1 MTQADWV
8 RRVVEPT
15 VILLALVPAALLVL
29 DGATGGFG
37 PNPVEEVTHR
47 TGLTALILLLAT
59 LTVTPVRRLVRMGA
73 LIGLRRTLGLLAF
86 FYASLH
92 LTTYAVDQTYLSGL
106 GVSPA
111 AIAADIRDRPY
122 ITVGFLAFLLLVPL
136 AITSTRG
143 WIKRLG
149 GRRWQRLHRMVY
161 VAAGLVVLHF
171 LWLVKA
177 DMRPPLVAAGVLAV
191 LLGYRLLHS
200 RWPRRRGARVLA
212 SGPAAPHPSA

>member
-1 MTQADWV
+1 
-8 RRVVEPT
+8 

-29 DGATGGFG
+29 DGVTGGFG
-37 PNPVEEVTHR
+37 ANPIEEVTHR
-47 TGLTALILLLAT
+47 TGLTALILLLTT
-59 LTVTPVRRLVRMGA
+59 LAVTPVQRLVRVGA
-73 LIGLRRTLGLLAF
+73 LIRLRRTFGLLAF

-111 AIAADIRDRPY
+111 AIAADIRERPY

-136 AITSTRG
+136 AVTSTRG

-149 GRRWQRLHRMVY
+149 GKRWQGLHRMVY
-161 VAAGLVVLHF
+161 AAAGLVVLHF

-177 DMRPPLVAAGVLAV
+177 DMRPPLIAAGVLAV
-191 LLGYRLLHS
+191 LLSYRLLHS
-200 RWPRRRGARVLA
+200 RWPRRRKREVRVRA
-212 SGPAAPHPSA
+212 PAPAAPHPSA